1 MEWDF
6 LGRSPRKDQPKQG
19 YRDMEWDFLGR
30 SPRKGQPKQGYRDME
45 WDFAATEIG
54 GRELQIL
61 SDNFKIFL
69 KTESIWSSSG
79 SDWIGSD
86 PIGGCELQILSE
98 NFKKFQKNREHLEL
112 IWSSYRWDV
121 PTFWTFSASAYSL
134 FHAILKN
141 KKKKL
146 EEIGRKWCRTF
157 ETNLRFTLLKKLDI
171 SKIAVLKEFTFKTG
185 F

>member
-19 YRDMEWDFLGR
+19 YRDMEWNFLGR

-61 SDNFKIFL
+61 SDNFKKFE

-79 SDWIGSD
+79 AHLDRIGSD
-86 PIGGCELQILSE
+86 RIQLEAASSRYSRKISK
-98 NFKKFQKNREHLEL
+98 NFKKTES
-112 IWSSYRWDV
+112 IWSSSGAHTDEMC
-121 PTFWTFSASAYSL
+121 PL
-134 FHAILKN
+134 FEPLA
-141 KKKKL
+141 
-146 EEIGRKWCRTF
+146 
-157 ETNLRFTLLKKLDI
+157 D
-171 SKIAVLKEFTFKTG
+171 
-185 F
+185 